1 MIIIAR
7 IFIVDDDRTIVSLFE
22 EFLGEHGH
30 EVVGRAFNGEQAI
43 TICQSM
49 HNHPEIIL
57 MDIRMP
63 KKDGVTA
70 GKEILEIHPNCKI
83 IFISADS
90 KAKSLAL
97 SIGAAAFL
105 EKPFSFKDLLTAINQ
120 AL

>member
-22 EFLGEHGH
+22 EFLKEEGH
-30 EVVGRAFNGEQAI
+30 EVVGKAFNGEQAV
-43 TICQSM
+43 TICQNM
-49 HNHPEIIL
+49 DDHPEIIL

-70 GKEILEIHPNCKI
+70 GKEILEIHPNCRI
-83 IFISADS
+83 IFITADS

-97 SIGAAAFL
+97 SIGAAALL
-105 EKPFSFKDLLTAINQ
+105 EKPFSFKELLTEINQ